1 MLRKIIAIL
10 VTLITLWAIK
20 ETIVIFTSTDAD
32 IVAKR
37 DQLKLASLSITIPL
51 IIISLLLWRP
61 KPKGEDNEP
70 R

>member
-1 MLRKIIAIL
+1 MLRKTIAVL

-20 ETIVIFTSTDAD
+20 ETYVIFTSSDAD

-51 IIISLLLWRP
+51 IIASLVLWRP
-61 KPKGEDNEP
+61 KPKENEP

>member
-1 MLRKIIAIL
+1 MLRKTIAIL

-20 ETIVIFTSTDAD
+20 ETYVIFTSSDAD

-51 IIISLLLWRP
+51 IIASLVLWRP
-61 KPKGEDNEP
+61 KPKENEP

>member
-1 MLRKIIAIL
+1 MLRKTIAIL

-20 ETIVIFTSTDAD
+20 ETYVIFTSSDVD

-51 IIISLLLWRP
+51 VIASLVLWRP
-61 KPKGEDNEP
+61 KPKENEP

>member
-1 MLRKIIAIL
+1 MFRKTIAVL

-20 ETIVIFTSTDAD
+20 ETYVIFTSSDVD

-51 IIISLLLWRP
+51 IIASLVLWRP
-61 KPKGEDNEP
+61 KPKENEP

>member
-1 MLRKIIAIL
+1 MFRKIIAVLI
-10 VTLITLWAIK
+10 TIITLWAIK
-20 ETIVIFTSTDAD
+20 ETVFIFSSSDGA
-32 IVAKR
+32 IAAQR
-37 DQLKLASLSITIPL
+37 AQLKLASLSITIPL